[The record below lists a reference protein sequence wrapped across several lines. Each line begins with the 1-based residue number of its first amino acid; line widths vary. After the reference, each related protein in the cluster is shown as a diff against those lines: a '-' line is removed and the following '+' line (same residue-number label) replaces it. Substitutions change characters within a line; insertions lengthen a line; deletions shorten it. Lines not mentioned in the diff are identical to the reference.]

1 MMALYTP
8 DRARRSLFHTV
19 TFRAMSQVATVLGYV
34 VLVRG
39 LSKHDFG
46 VFSLLYAFI
55 PLISTVASLGL
66 EQTLRRFQP
75 EFLKL
80 GQHAAAAWLVRV
92 VAAARLGMNAVVLTI
107 ILLGWSFAAPLF
119 KLTAYRPEFALFS
132 VLVLL
137 HFQVNILQLTL
148 ASHMLHRFSVGS
160 TSVLSGG
167 KLVAYLAL
175 LSFNSLTL
183 RNVILADTVAY
194 ALAYVCMKVAHLR
207 YCSLPAGTAAFRPTA
222 PERRRLLRYA
232 FYNNFNDAGTLI
244 LSSQSD
250 NFFIAAFLDPVAVG
264 AYSFYVRL
272 NDMASQLIPTRL
284 FDNVVQPLF
293 FAIPQNKVAT
303 RMPRDFSALLNANL
317 LVYWPIFSFAVAYHA
332 QIVTVIF
339 GGKFI
344 EYSWLLALIAGFGM
358 INVIANP
365 VSLVAEYQERPG
377 IILLSKVFAI
387 YNVVALLALLPLA
400 GLYGAAFASGS
411 AQTLKNLFIWWHV
424 RSRAI
429 WLNARAALLSGALL
443 WGGAMALCSVLNAVL
458 DVPALVQ
465 LIIGAMILAVTAL
478 IYLRTPAISLSDR
491 ALLASVLGPKPAR
504 LLRVFGLQMP
514 ASKQ

>member
-19 TFRAMSQVATVLGYV
+19 TFRAVAQVATVLGYV

-39 LSKHDFG
+39 LPKRDFG
-46 VFSLLYAFI
+46 VYSLLYAFI

-75 EFLKL
+75 EFLRA
-80 GQHAAAAWLVRV
+80 GQAAAAAWLVRV
-92 VAAARLGMNAVVLTI
+92 VAVARLGMNLVVLAI
-107 ILLGWSFAAPLF
+107 ILAAWNFAAPLF
-119 KLTAYRPEFALFS
+119 KLTPYRPEFVLFS
-132 VLVLL
+132 VLLLL
-137 HFQVNILQLTL
+137 HFQLNILQLTL

-160 TSVLSGG
+160 ASVLSSA
-167 KLVAYLAL
+167 KLLGYGAL
-175 LSFNSLTL
+175 FALHAMTL
-183 RNVILADTVAY
+183 RNVILADTLAY
-194 ALAYVCMKVAHLR
+194 ALAYACMQVAHFR
-207 YCSLPAGTAAFRPTA
+207 YCSVPKGTAPFRPSA
-222 PERRRLLRYA
+222 PERRRLFRYA
-232 FYNNFNDAGTLI
+232 FYNNFNDTGTLI

-272 NDMASQLIPTRL
+272 NEMASQLIPTRL
-284 FDNVVQPLF
+284 FDNVVQPMF
-293 FAIPQNKVAT
+293 FAIPRDKAET
-303 RMPRDFSALLNANL
+303 RIPRDFSLLLNANL
-317 LVYWPIFSFAVAYHA
+317 LVHWPILAFALAYHA

-344 EYSWLLALIAGFGM
+344 EYSWLLPLIAAFGM

-365 VSLVAEYQERPG
+365 VTLVAEYEERPG

-387 YNVVALLALLPLA
+387 YNVIALLALLPLA

-411 AQTLKNLFIWWHV
+411 AQALKNLFIWWHV
-424 RSRAI
+424 RRRAI
-429 WLNARAALLSGALL
+429 WNNARGALLSGALL
-443 WGGAMALCSVLNAVL
+443 WGAAVALCCLLKVLL

-465 LIIGAMILAVTAL
+465 LIIGAAICAAAAL
-478 IYLRTPAISLSDR
+478 LYLRTPAISATDR
-491 ALLASVLGPKPAR
+491 ALLASVLGGRESGILRR
-504 LLRVFGLQMP
+504 LGLHMP
-514 ASKQ
+514 IVK

>member
-19 TFRAMSQVATVLGYV
+19 TYRAIAQVATVLGYV

-39 LSKHDFG
+39 LPKRDFG
-46 VFSLLYAFI
+46 IFSLLYAFI

-75 EFLKL
+75 EFLKA
-80 GQHAAAAWLVRV
+80 GQTAAAAWLVRV
-92 VAAARLGMNAVVLTI
+92 VATTRLAMNAVVLAI
-107 ILLGWSFAAPLF
+107 ILLIWNFAAPLF
-119 KLTAYRPEFALFS
+119 KLTPYRPEFALFS
-132 VLVLL
+132 LLVLL
-137 HFQVNILQLTL
+137 HFQLNVLQLTL

-160 TSVLSGG
+160 TSVLSSG
-167 KLVAYLAL
+167 KLLAYIAL
-175 LSFNSLTL
+175 LAFHAMTL
-183 RNVILADTVAY
+183 RNVILADTCAY
-194 ALAYVCMKVAHLR
+194 ALAYACMKAAHIR
-207 YCSLPAGTAAFRPTA
+207 YCGLPRATPRFRPSA
-222 PERRRLLRYA
+222 QERRRLFRYA

-272 NDMASQLIPTRL
+272 NEMASQLIPTRL
-284 FDNVVQPLF
+284 FDNVVQPMF
-293 FAIPQNKVAT
+293 FAIPHDKADA
-303 RMPRDFSALLNANL
+303 RIPRDFSLLLNANL
-317 LVYWPIFSFAVAYHA
+317 LVHWPILAFAVAYHA
-332 QIVTVIF
+332 QIVAVIF

-344 EYSWLLALIAGFGM
+344 EYSWLLPLIAAFGM

-365 VSLVAEYQERPG
+365 VSLVAEYEERPG
-377 IILLSKVFAI
+377 ILLLSKVFAI

-411 AQTLKNLFIWWHV
+411 AQALKNFFIWWYV
-424 RSRAI
+424 RRRAV
-429 WLNARAALLSGALL
+429 WTNARGAILSGVLL
-443 WGGAMALCSVLNAVL
+443 WGAAVAVCCLLKAIL

-465 LIIGAMILAVTAL
+465 LVMGAAICGAAAL
-478 IYLRTPAISLSDR
+478 IYLRTPAISSTDR
-491 ALLASVLGPKPAR
+491 ALLASVLGSREAGILRR
-504 LLRVFGLQMP
+504 LGLHMP
-514 ASKQ
+514 VVK

>member
-1 MMALYTP
+1 MALYTP

-19 TFRAMSQVATVLGYV
+19 TFRAVAQVATVLGYV

-39 LSKHDFG
+39 LPKRDFG

-75 EFLKL
+75 EFLRS
-80 GQHAAAAWLVRV
+80 GQPAAAAWLVRV
-92 VAAARLGMNAVVLTI
+92 VAVARLGMNLVVLAI
-107 ILLGWSFAAPLF
+107 ILLAWNFAAPLF
-119 KLTAYRPEFALFS
+119 KLTPYRAEFVLFS

-137 HFQVNILQLTL
+137 HFQLNILQLTL

-160 TSVLSGG
+160 ASILSST
-167 KLVAYLAL
+167 KLLAYLAL
-175 LSFNSLTL
+175 YAFHAMTL
-183 RNVILADTVAY
+183 KNVILADTLAY
-194 ALAYVCMKVAHLR
+194 ALAYACMQLAHIR
-207 YCSLPAGTAAFRPTA
+207 YCALPNGTAPYRPTT
-222 PERRRLLRYA
+222 PERRRLFRYA

-272 NDMASQLIPTRL
+272 NEMASQLIPTRL
-284 FDNVVQPLF
+284 FDNVVQPMF
-293 FAIPQNKVAT
+293 FAIPQDKAAT
-303 RMPRDFSALLNANL
+303 RIPRDFSLLLNANL
-317 LVYWPIFSFAVAYHA
+317 LVHWPILAFALAYHA
-332 QIVTVIF
+332 QIVSVIF

-344 EYSWLLALIAGFGM
+344 EYSWLLPLIAAFGM

-365 VSLVAEYQERPG
+365 VTLVAEYDERPG

-387 YNVVALLALLPLA
+387 YNVVALLALLPFA

-411 AQTLKNLFIWWHV
+411 AQALKNLFIWWHV
-424 RSRAI
+424 RRRAV
-429 WLNARAALLSGALL
+429 WNNARGALLSGALL
-443 WGGAMALCSVLNAVL
+443 WGGVVALCCVLNAVL

-465 LIIGAMILAVTAL
+465 LIIGAAICAAAAL
-478 IYLRTPAISLSDR
+478 LYLRTPAISATDR
-491 ALLASVLGPKPAR
+491 ALLASVLGGREAGILRR
-504 LLRVFGLQMP
+504 LGLHMP
-514 ASKQ
+514 VVK